1 MEEELL
7 KIMTKIQHENYI
19 KYLERKYKSDDTSML
34 KRWSYYMKYQHE
46 KRSGYGYNK
55 KSNECNNSFR

>member
-34 KRWSYYMKYQHE
+34 KRWSYYMKYQKIRRGYDT
-46 KRSGYGYNK
+46 KRS
-55 KSNECNNSFR
+55 